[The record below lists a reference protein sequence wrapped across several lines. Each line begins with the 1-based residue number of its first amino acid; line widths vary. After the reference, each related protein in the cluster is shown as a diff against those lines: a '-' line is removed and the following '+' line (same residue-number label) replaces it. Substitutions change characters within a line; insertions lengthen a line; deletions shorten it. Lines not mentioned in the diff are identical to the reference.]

1 MLLISLAFK
10 KSLQN
15 LALFTI
21 SLAEEKLNWQG
32 GLRKILE
39 GQQRVSRV
47 LWYFWKRLI
56 DFAYLITS
64 KDLYTQ

>member
-21 SLAEEKLNWQG
+21 SLAEEKLNTMRLMQNFG
-32 GLRKILE
+32 GTTKSAKSIMIFLK
-39 GQQRVSRV
+39 
-47 LWYFWKRLI
+47 K
-56 DFAYLITS
+56 AY
-64 KDLYTQ
+64 